1 MLELNN
7 VSKVFMRGNEKILAV
22 NNFSLKIN
30 ENEFVAITGRSGCGK
45 TTILNMVSGFLA
57 PTQGSI
63 MFDGLS
69 VTNMNDKE
77 ASIYRSSSI
86 GYLPQHIELL
96 NNLSVFD
103 NIRFPFY
110 LRDTKPSFDF
120 SLNAED
126 ILNKL
131 GISKLKNAMPYNLSG
146 GEKKRALLARA
157 LVTKPKML
165 LLDEPTSDLDKA
177 TAKEVMNILYGL
189 ENIAILCV
197 THDVDLLGDDVKVMD
212 LTSQEV

>member
-7 VSKVFMRGNEKILAV
+7 VSKEFIRGKEKILAV

-30 ENEFVAITGRSGCGK
+30 ETEFIAITGRSGSGK
-45 TTILNMVSGFLA
+45 TTILNMVSGFLN

-63 MFDGLS
+63 MFEGLS
-69 VTNMNDKE
+69 VTNMNDKQ
-77 ASIYRSSSI
+77 ASIYRNSSI

-110 LRDTKPSFDF
+110 LRNTKPDF
-120 SLNAED
+120 NIALKTEN
-126 ILNKL
+126 ILNRV
-131 GISKLKNAMPYNLSG
+131 GIFKLKNAMPYTLSG

-157 LVTKPKML
+157 LVTSPKML
-165 LLDEPTSDLDKA
+165 LLDEPTSDLDKT
-177 TAKEVMNILYGL
+177 TAKEVMNILYNL
-189 ENIAILCV
+189 KDIAILCV
-197 THDVDLLGDDVKVMD
+197 THDVDLLNDDVKIMD
-212 LTSQEV
+212 LTS

>member
-7 VSKVFMRGNEKILAV
+7 VSKTFMRGNEKILAV

-63 MFDGLS
+63 MFDG
-69 VTNMNDKE
+69 VYITNMNDKE
-77 ASIYRSSSI
+77 ASIYRNNSI

-120 SLNAED
+120 SLKAED

-157 LVTKPKML
+157 IVTKPKLL

-177 TAKEVMNILYGL
+177 TAKEVMNILYDL

-197 THDVDLLGDDVKVMD
+197 THDVDLLSDDVKVMD